1 LRIEYHVNLIMN
13 LSTMAAYLKLIRY
26 QNLIFIAFIQFVMR
40 QVVLV
45 PILQTY
51 GFDAT
56 METDMLLLLMMATV
70 LIAAGGYVLNDYFD
84 IKIDSINRPDKQ
96 IVGQVLSRHTAMV
109 LHQILTG
116 LGVICGLLLAFFA
129 RSFTLAFI
137 FVVIPGLLWFYSA
150 SYKRQFLLGNLV
162 IAFVSAITI
171 LVVGI
176 AQLAFL
182 QKEYGSLLYETPIP
196 AHFYGWIGGFAL
208 FSFLC
213 TLIREVIKDMEDEKG
228 DREMECHTL
237 PIVWGMYKTKV
248 FLYCIIAL
256 TVVLL
261 FLANNYLV
269 HFEGTLTLRYII
281 FGLVLPFGALCYL
294 IYTSRRQA
302 DFHQASNLSKVI
314 MLLGVLYSFIF
325 YYLQA
330 KAFGISLFNIFILK

>member
-1 LRIEYHVNLIMN
+1 
-13 LSTMAAYLKLIRY
+13 
-26 QNLIFIAFIQFVMR
+26 
-40 QVVLV
+40 
-45 PILQTY
+45 
-51 GFDAT
+51 
-56 METDMLLLLMMATV
+56 MM
-70 LIAAGGYVLNDYFD
+70 I
-84 IKIDSINRPDKQ
+84 
-96 IVGQVLSRHTAMV
+96 
-109 LHQILTG
+109 HQILTG
-116 LGVICGLLLAFFA
+116 LGVACGILLAIWTK
-129 RSFTLAFI
+129 SFTLAFI
-137 FVVIPGLLWFYSA
+137 FIVVPGLLWFYSA
-150 SYKRQFLLGNLV
+150 SYKRQFITGNLV
-162 IAFVSAITI
+162 VAFIAALTV

-176 AQLAFL
+176 TELAAM
-182 QKEYGSLLYETPIP
+182 QKVYGKLIFETPIP
-196 AHFYGWIGGFAL
+196 GQFYGWIGGFAL

-213 TLIREVIKDMEDEKG
+213 TWIREIIKDMEDEKG

-330 KAFGISLFNIFILK
+330 KAFGISLFNIFVLK